1 MTDTRADPDPDPRPV
16 AHPEPGSDPEDV
28 ALRLPLPDDA
38 ARERTVRDQ
47 NRWAGMGLIALIVA
61 LAFAAGLA
69 IGRASAPVATSGL
82 VPVGSSAPGTSSS
95 TPTATPGLPSDGPRL
110 GRADATVVIDYWADY
125 QCPFCARFAQTVVP
139 ALTSR
144 IADGTVALVH
154 RDYAFL
160 GDESVDAAI
169 AVRCAG
175 REGEYWA
182 MHDAVYAAQQGENQ
196 GAFARTRLAQIAAGV
211 GLDPAAFGTC
221 MDDRSVL
228 VEVLDDTAAGVRAGI
243 VSTPTID
250 VNGTRFPGVD
260 DVATLMATI
269 DAAVAGASPAP
280 MPTPA
285 LSPDPWSGVATD
297 GRAAGDLA
305 APVAVELWMD
315 YEAPGSAVIATDL
328 EPLLRTRILAGSVR
342 VEQHDLA
349 TLGDESVLAAAA
361 VRCIARQDGPTWFTH
376 DVLAAAA
383 QGQGAGIYTTRNI
396 LRFGSRIGL
405 DISALSGCLD
415 DPAVASAIAADTA
428 AGEAAGL
435 SIAPAVVVRRGGI
448 EVARFTGTLDVTA
461 ILASID
467 GPG

>member
-1 MTDTRADPDPDPRPV
+1 MTETPADPDPDPRPV
-16 AHPEPGSDPEDV
+16 SHPEPDSGPEDV
-28 ALRLPLPDDA
+28 ALRLPMQVDA

-47 NRWAGMGLIALIVA
+47 NRWAGVGLITLIVA

-82 VPVGSSAPGTSSS
+82 VPAGSPGAGASSS
-95 TPTATPGLPSDGPRL
+95 GPTATPDLPSDGPRL

-139 ALTSR
+139 ALASR

-160 GDESVDAAI
+160 GDELVDAAI

-175 REGEYWA
+175 REGRYWP
-182 MHDAVYAAQQGENQ
+182 MHDAVYAAQQGENE
-196 GAFARTRLAQIAAGV
+196 GAFARTRLAAVAATV
-211 GLDPAAFGTC
+211 GLDATAFATC

-228 VEVLDDTAAGVRAGI
+228 VEVLDDTAAGVRAGV

-260 DVATLMATI
+260 DVAALISTI

-280 MPTPA
+280 MPTAVP
-285 LSPDPWSGVATD
+285 SPDPWTGVATD
-297 GRAAGDLA
+297 GRTAGDLA
-305 APVAVELWMD
+305 APVSIELWVD
-315 YEAPGSAVIATDL
+315 YQAPGSAVIATDL
-328 EPLLRTRILAGSVR
+328 EPLLRTRILAGTVR

-361 VRCIARQDGPTWFTH
+361 VRCVARQDGPTWFTH
-376 DVLAAAA
+376 DVLSAAA
-383 QGQGAGIYTTRNI
+383 QGQGAGIYTDRNI

-405 DISALSGCLD
+405 DVSALSGCLD

-428 AGEAAGL
+428 AGEAEGL
-435 SIAPAVVVRRGGI
+435 SVAPAVVVRRGGV
-448 EVARFTGTLDVTA
+448 EVARFSGTLDVTA